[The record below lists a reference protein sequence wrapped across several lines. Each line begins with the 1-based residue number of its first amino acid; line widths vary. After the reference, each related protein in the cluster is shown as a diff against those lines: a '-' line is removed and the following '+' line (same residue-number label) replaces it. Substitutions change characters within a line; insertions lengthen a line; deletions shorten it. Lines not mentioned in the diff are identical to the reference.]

1 MRAVVIKLLLA
12 LAALLSGCATPPPPP
27 LATQAVH
34 LVWPSPPAEARL
46 GHVQSFSRP
55 EDLGIQRGLLQRV
68 VDFVFGAPNNRLIRP
83 TAVIEDQG
91 VIYVADPGAKGVH
104 RFDRRS
110 GRYALIHAEGDV
122 ALPSPVGLAWGEAGV
137 VYVSDSALGAV
148 YMIRPG
154 AEVATR
160 LALSPAPTQPTGLAV
175 DPRQHQLLVVDTA
188 QHCIHVYGPDGALL
202 RSLGQ
207 RGTGDGEFNFPTLLW
222 RGPAGQLLVT
232 DALNF
237 RTQVLAADGRFLAKF
252 GRAGD
257 GGGDAPRQK
266 GVAADRHGHVYT
278 VDALLSALQ
287 VFDAQG
293 QLLLSIGGLGHE
305 AGEFWLPM
313 GLYIGADDMIY
324 VADSYNQRVQVFRY
338 LGGPT

>member
-1 MRAVVIKLLLA
+1 MRGALVTLVLA

-27 LATQAVH
+27 LAKQAAH
-34 LVWPSPPAEARL
+34 QVWPSPPAEARL

-55 EDLGIQRGLLQRV
+55 EDLGIQRGLFQRV
-68 VDFVFGAPNNRLIRP
+68 VDFVVGAPNNRLIRP

-104 RFDRRS
+104 RFDLRA
-110 GRYALIHAEGDV
+110 GRYALIHADGDV

-137 VYVSDSALGAV
+137 AYVSDSALGAV
-148 YMIRPG
+148 FMIRPG

-160 LALSPAPTQPTGLAV
+160 LPLSPAPTQPTGLAV
-175 DPRQHQLLVVDTA
+175 DSARQQLLVVDTA
-188 QHCIHVYGPDGALL
+188 RHCIQVYGPDGVLL
-202 RSLGQ
+202 RSLGR

-222 RGPAGQLLVT
+222 RNPAGQLLVT

-237 RTQVLAADGRFLAKF
+237 RTQVLAPDGSFLAKF

-305 AGEFWLPM
+305 AGEFWLPT
-313 GLYIGADDMIY
+313 GLYIGADDLIY